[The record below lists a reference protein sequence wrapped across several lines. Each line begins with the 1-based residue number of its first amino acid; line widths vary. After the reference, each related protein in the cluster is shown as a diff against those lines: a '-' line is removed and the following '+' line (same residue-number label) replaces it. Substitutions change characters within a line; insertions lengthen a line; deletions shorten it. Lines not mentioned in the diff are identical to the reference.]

1 MRQVTCKKRRSES
14 TMIIAKI
21 EAFPLRIPINPGIKS
36 DAAV

>member
-21 EAFPLRIPINPGIKS
+21 EAFPLRIPINPGTKS